1 MSERMSDEV
10 FRTLVG
16 MEPRR
21 RKLYAEAAR
30 ARAEEA
36 RLREQVGSIHHAAEE
51 EIARLRAQID
61 AVRVLHKL
69 IPYYETSDHDP
80 GGYCDACGLHGPCP
94 TIRILDGAQGETR

>member
-16 MEPRR
+16 MDPRR

-61 AVRVLHKL
+61 AVREQHKL